1 MSFKWI
7 FENAETIGIETKRVV
22 ASTQSRD
29 GTYRAVS
36 RGGQY
41 WRFEVKMPEGMR
53 WSQWRGYIA
62 KMEEL
67 DRLTAERIYMDIVG
81 QRYFWGYQGNSVNS
95 TGFRASIVNGS
106 KNITLIQSPNTFSG
120 FKFKAGDLIQFAPD
134 GKVYKVAA
142 DVAFNSNTV
151 TLHRPVLETTQADVI
166 LRVGLNVDFNLICK
180 DFPSWTIFSRDQ
192 ISWSGPFVFVEV
204 I

>member
-7 FENAETIGIETKRVV
+7 FDNAETITMETKRVV

-53 WSQWRGYIA
+53 FTQWRGYIA

-67 DRLTAERIYMDIVG
+67 DRLTSERIYMDNVG
-81 QRYFWGYQGNSVNS
+81 QRWLWGYQGNSVNS
-95 TGFRASIVNGS
+95 TGFAASITNGS
-106 KNITLIQSPNTFSG
+106 KNITLTTSPNTPSG
-120 FKFKAGDLIQFAPD
+120 FKFKAGDLIQPVPD

-142 DVAFNSNTV
+142 DVPFNSNSV
-151 TLHRPVLETTQADVI
+151 TLHRPI
-166 LRVGLNVDFNLICK
+166 L
-180 DFPSWTIFSRDQ
+180 
-192 ISWSGPFVFVEV
+192 
-204 I
+204 

>member
-7 FENAETIGIETKRVV
+7 FDNAESISMESKRVV

-53 WSQWRGYIA
+53 WTQWRSYIA

-67 DRLTAERIYMDIVG
+67 DRLTSERIYMDNTN
-81 QRYFWGYQGNSVNS
+81 QRWLWGYQGNSVNS
-95 TGFRASIVNGS
+95 TGFVGAVTNGS
-106 KNITLIQSPNTFSG
+106 KTLNLTTSPNTPSG
-120 FKFKAGDLIQFAPD
+120 FKFKAGDLIQLAPA

-142 DVAFNSNTV
+142 DVAYNENAV
-151 TLHRPVLETTQADVI
+151 TLHRPVLENTGTSI
-166 LRVGLNVDFNLICK
+166 SLRVGLNVDFNLICK
-180 DFPSWTIFSRDQ
+180 DFPSWTLFARDQ
-192 ISWSGPFVFVEV
+192 ISWSGPFVFTEV